1 MTACVMSHLSKY
13 VQSIL
18 YPEQPSEH
26 QVVDK
31 EEKIKQ
37 WFDGDIQVIGKM
49 SLFQFENGITIRK
62 IEEHDATAIEIE
74 ACREHWISY
83 EVVDHQH
90 RLEHITPKRIQF
102 NSTCREE
109 FWLKYFQDENV

>member
-37 WFDGDIQVIGKM
+37 WFDRDIQVIGKM

-62 IEEHDATAIEIE
+62 SEEHDATAIEIE

-102 NSTCREE
+102 NSTCREA

>member
-1 MTACVMSHLSKY
+1 MSHLSKY

-26 QVVDK
+26 QIIDQQ
-31 EEKIKQ
+31 ESIKN
-37 WFDGDIQVIGKM
+37 WLDGDTQVIGKM

-62 IEEHDATAIEIE
+62 IEEHDATPIEIE

-83 EVVDHQH
+83 EVVDPQKQTG
-90 RLEHITPKRIQF
+90 HITPKRIQF
-102 NSTCREE
+102 NSTCREA

>member
-1 MTACVMSHLSKY
+1 MAL
-13 VQSIL
+13 
-18 YPEQPSEH
+18 P
-26 QVVDK
+26 
-31 EEKIKQ
+31 
-37 WFDGDIQVIGKM
+37 F
-49 SLFQFENGITIRK
+49 
-62 IEEHDATAIEIE
+62 E

-102 NSTCREE
+102 NSTCREA